1 MKHSFSQRVLSIQ
14 ELIFRKLDTL
24 RSRSGSELVDLS
36 RGLPQGLPP
45 REVISELSLRLKYP
59 ENHIYTT
66 DKGLKYLREEVAYF
80 YKDRY
85 GVELDPETE
94 VQILIGGKDGLAS
107 IAQACVDNGETAIV
121 PDPSFPAFA
130 NCVRLAGGTP
140 LMLPLREENDYLPDM
155 NELKAMLTK
164 KPKLMYLNYPHNP
177 TGAICSLDDFN
188 GFLDFTRANNI
199 VLCYD
204 AVYRDLA
211 FKKHPTILEID
222 GAKDNCVEIG
232 SLSKTFD
239 MVGWRTAYMV
249 GNKEV
254 IAQVRKVKSV
264 FDVGQFVP
272 IQYSAA
278 LALKMTSY
286 IDEVAKKYEK
296 KMDETLKLMQG
307 IGLKPYKSEAAF
319 FVWTKLPGGYQS
331 SEVFINDVWEQTK
344 VLLMPGV
351 GFGAC
356 GEGYFRISTT
366 ADMDKIRDGIS
377 KLKTFLSKSDTTV
390 ANI

>member
-1 MKHSFSQRVLSIQ
+1 MSIQ
-14 ELIFRKLDTL
+14 ELIFRKLDSL
-24 RSRSGSELVDLS
+24 RSQSGPDLVDLS

-45 REVISELSLRLKYP
+45 REVLSELSLRLKYP

-80 YKDRY
+80 YKDKY
-85 GVELDPETE
+85 EVELDPETE

-107 IAQACVDNGETAIV
+107 IAQACVDNGESAIV
-121 PDPSFPAFA
+121 PDPAFPAFA

-140 LMLPLREENDYLPDM
+140 LTLPLKEENGYIP
-155 NELKAMLTK
+155 ELKDLKELATK
-164 KPKLMYLNYPHNP
+164 KPKLMYVNYPHNP
-177 TGAICSLDDFN
+177 TGATCTLEDFKV
-188 GFLDFTRANNI
+188 FLDFAREHNI
-199 VLCYD
+199 VVCYD
-204 AVYRDLA
+204 AVYRDLS
-211 FKKHPTILEID
+211 FQKHPTMLELKD
-222 GAKDNCVEIG
+222 AKDCCVEIG

-249 GNKEV
+249 GNKEI

-286 IDEVAKKYEK
+286 VDEVARKYEK
-296 KMDETLKLMQG
+296 KMDETLSLMNG
-307 IGLKPYKSEAAF
+307 IGLNPYESKAAF
-319 FVWTKLPGGYQS
+319 FVWTKLPNGYKS
-331 SEVFINDVWEQTK
+331 SEAFINEVWEQTK
-344 VLLMPGV
+344 LLLMPGV
-351 GFGAC
+351 GFGKY

-366 ADMDKIRDGIS
+366 AEMEKIREGVS
-377 KLKTFLSKSDTTV
+377 RLKTFLSKNEMSI
-390 ANI
+390 AP

>member
-14 ELIFRKLDTL
+14 ELIFRKLDSL
-24 RSRSGSELVDLS
+24 RSQSGPDLVDLS

-45 REVISELSLRLKYP
+45 REVLSELSLRLKYP

-80 YKDRY
+80 YKDKY
-85 GVELDPETE
+85 EVELDPETE

-107 IAQACVDNGETAIV
+107 IAQACVDNGESAIV
-121 PDPSFPAFA
+121 PDPAFPAFA

-140 LMLPLREENDYLPDM
+140 LTLPLKEENGYIP
-155 NELKAMLTK
+155 ELKDLKELATK
-164 KPKLMYLNYPHNP
+164 KPKLMYVNYPHNP
-177 TGAICSLDDFN
+177 TGATCTLEDFKV
-188 GFLDFTRANNI
+188 FLDFAREHNI
-199 VLCYD
+199 VVCYD
-204 AVYRDLA
+204 AVYRDLS
-211 FKKHPTILEID
+211 FQKHPTMLELKD
-222 GAKDNCVEIG
+222 AKDCCVEIG

-249 GNKEV
+249 GNKEI

-286 IDEVAKKYEK
+286 VDEVARKYEK
-296 KMDETLKLMQG
+296 KMDETLSLMNG
-307 IGLKPYKSEAAF
+307 IGLNPYESKAAF
-319 FVWTKLPGGYQS
+319 FVWTKLPNGYKS
-331 SEVFINDVWEQTK
+331 SEAFINEVWEQTK
-344 VLLMPGV
+344 LLLMPGV
-351 GFGAC
+351 GFGKY

-366 ADMDKIRDGIS
+366 AEMEKIREGVS
-377 KLKTFLSKSDTTV
+377 RLKTFLSKNEMSI
-390 ANI
+390 AP